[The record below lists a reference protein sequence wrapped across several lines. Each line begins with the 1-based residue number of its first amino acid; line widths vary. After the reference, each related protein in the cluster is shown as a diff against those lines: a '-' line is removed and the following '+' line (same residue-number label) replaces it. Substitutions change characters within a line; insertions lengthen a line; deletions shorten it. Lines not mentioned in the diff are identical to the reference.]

1 MNPADMPFRPPEF
14 TCAEIQADLDADV
27 LLRLGS
33 LFARTR
39 LTRCSNERFH
49 LSYEQASASGQTPLD
64 ALKNALY
71 EACVN
76 EMVLEALGSA
86 LDRDEQPAQAGQP

>member
-1 MNPADMPFRPPEF
+1 MNPADLPFRPAEF
-14 TCAEIQADLDADV
+14 CCAEIQTDLDADV

-33 LFARTR
+33 LFAQTR

-49 LSYEQASASGQTPLD
+49 LSYQQACAAGQAPLD
-64 ALKNALY
+64 ALKTALY

-86 LDRDEQPAQAGQP
+86 LDKAEEPGQSALP